1 MIIETSDNRFYR
13 VIETSKPGLDHCWYG
28 VSVKRVRG
36 EFVMTAAGRRAYSN
50 GRPELVRKA
59 AARIVDAS

>member
-13 VIETSKPGLDHCWYG
+13 VVETSQPGLSHCWYG
-28 VSVKRVRG
+28 VSCKRVRG
-36 EFVMTAAGRRAYSN
+36 QYVMTAAGKRAYRN

-59 AARIVDAS
+59 GSRVVQP